1 LAPPNS
7 GRTWTSGGA
16 ISPHDIHFD
25 STLFERTVSFRAS
38 RFRVIFFGNPVTT
51 IRREWFSLDRS
62 SAITQPAIFNGTIDL
77 RGLAYDDLHGHL
89 PSIFEKLAPFDRQPY
104 AQLEGI
110 MLRRGDEKQAT
121 QCYLARR
128 KAERKNKF
136 SLLTLVPWLFD
147 WNYKLWAN
155 YGKGSLRLFLYSLSL
170 LIGGTLVFHQPNALR
185 PRIDVATETGTH
197 ATIGQALAI
206 SIHYF
211 VPMDI
216 PLGAAFVPREDP
228 VTLRVGNSAFQP
240 QIRIR
245 PDFYASALRVL
256 GTVLVGLGVAAA
268 TGLLRRIAR

>member
-1 LAPPNS
+1 
-7 GRTWTSGGA
+7 
-16 ISPHDIHFD
+16 
-25 STLFERTVSFRAS
+25 VSFRAS

-170 LIGGTLVFHQPNALR
+170 LVGG
-185 PRIDVATETGTH
+185 
-197 ATIGQALAI
+197 
-206 SIHYF
+206 
-211 VPMDI
+211 
-216 PLGAAFVPREDP
+216 
-228 VTLRVGNSAFQP
+228 
-240 QIRIR
+240 
-245 PDFYASALRVL
+245 
-256 GTVLVGLGVAAA
+256 
-268 TGLLRRIAR
+268 